1 VEKRVNIFVLDTNPT
16 EVELV
21 SLQVRKVGLPATVK
35 RAGSIDLLLAA
46 IKESPPDCVL
56 ANLSIPR
63 LNVGEAIEASRK
75 VVPQL
80 PWVIYALNGNEET
93 AVQCMKAG
101 AYDFVLKKHIARLG
115 AAVKDAIQKSTAA
128 AAARQAEEPP
138 QPREEKSP
146 SEKKGIYQRMVESSP
161 DLIAVLNLDGRREYN
176 NPTYAHVLEDPDI
189 LVGTDSFLDIIE
201 EDRDRIRNL
210 FKEIVKR
217 GYGEQTVYRL
227 MDKEGDTR
235 FIQSNSGL
243 ILNEEGDPEK
253 VVVISRDISDLV
265 KDQQRVENLFAAT
278 AGLGGDDFFSVL
290 VHRIAES
297 LVVPTVLVSRLLPD
311 KGNRVRVLASWE
323 ANSLQQEFEYD
334 ITGSPCERV
343 LRHGE
348 TIVYAVGIR
357 NLFPR
362 MNIPGAARAEGYLG
376 TPLQGSDGKVL
387 GHLAIVDERP
397 IVDAARKEF
406 LLRTMA
412 KRASLELQRMQ
423 GPLPAKAEAGGE
435 EVRAGDMELRLRA
448 VVECLPSP
456 VLMTDEQG
464 LIILANP
471 ALEALCGMKAGD
483 LIGRRAWP
491 LILRGGPW
499 RHQNVE
505 YEDTVIR
512 PDRSKVGVGIF
523 AVPCR
528 QSDGRT
534 IGTLGVFRVI
544 HDPSSGAR

>member
-1 VEKRVNIFVLDTNPT
+1 
-16 EVELV
+16 
-21 SLQVRKVGLPATVK
+21 
-35 RAGSIDLLLAA
+35 
-46 IKESPPDCVL
+46 
-56 ANLSIPR
+56 
-63 LNVGEAIEASRK
+63 
-75 VVPQL
+75 
-80 PWVIYALNGNEET
+80 
-93 AVQCMKAG
+93 
-101 AYDFVLKKHIARLG
+101 
-115 AAVKDAIQKSTAA
+115 
-128 AAARQAEEPP
+128 
-138 QPREEKSP
+138 
-146 SEKKGIYQRMVESSP
+146 
-161 DLIAVLNLDGRREYN
+161 
-176 NPTYAHVLEDPDI
+176 
-189 LVGTDSFLDIIE
+189 
-201 EDRDRIRNL
+201 
-210 FKEIVKR
+210 
-217 GYGEQTVYRL
+217 
-227 MDKEGDTR
+227 
-235 FIQSNSGL
+235 
-243 ILNEEGDPEK
+243 
-253 VVVISRDISDLV
+253 
-265 KDQQRVENLFAAT
+265 
-278 AGLGGDDFFSVL
+278 
-290 VHRIAES
+290 
-297 LVVPTVLVSRLLPD
+297 
-311 KGNRVRVLASWE
+311 
-323 ANSLQQEFEYD
+323 
-334 ITGSPCERV
+334 
-343 LRHGE
+343 
-348 TIVYAVGIR
+348 
-357 NLFPR
+357 